1 MALALYSP
9 EDVIIMLGGLYQ
21 LTGTLEGS
29 FISIEEG
36 GGNWET
42 RVTTDGRV
50 TRVHKK
56 DPTHTVK
63 ITLTSTANDNSILSG
78 LYSADNFL
86 YATTVPLFIKD
97 TTGNTMF
104 YSPVSWIEKSP
115 DVTFSTEVEGREW
128 SIKTAGA
135 ICSIGG
141 NESGSLIPTGLAQ
154 VGFLAADFVGLI

>member
-29 FISIEEG
+29 FVSIEE
-36 GGNWET
+36 NSDKWST

-50 TRVHKK
+50 TRIHKK
-56 DPTHTVK
+56 DPTHTVQ
-63 ITLTSTANDNSILSG
+63 ITLTSTANDNSILSSMA
-78 LYSADNFL
+78 SADNFL
-86 YATTVPLFIKD
+86 KAATIPLFIKD

-115 DVTFSTEVEGREW
+115 EVVFSTGVEGRQW
-128 SIKTAGA
+128 TLKTAGA
-135 ICSIGG
+135 ISSIGG

-154 VGFLAADFVGLI
+154 AGFIAADFIGLV